1 MVILL
6 ASGELV
12 KDWPEGGGRRGH
24 GGEPDASLPS
34 SGGTTT
40 GTYATTAQ
48 CLVADE

>member
-12 KDWPEGGGRRGH
+12 KDWPEGGEEEAI

-48 CLVADE
+48 CLVADK